1 MGYTVKTA
9 LDLAETLY
17 ASGFGLAEGLELLRA
32 IREADAGSYAAM
44 LMEAKIL
51 RVMGDTAGARAVC
64 AVILEK
70 NPRYP
75 GVAEEMVK
83 LSAEVP
89 R

>member
-51 RVMGDTAGARAVC
+51 RVMGDNAGARELC
-64 AVILEK
+64 AVILDE

-75 GVAEEMVK
+75 GVADEMVK
-83 LSAEVP
+83 LSRGKP
-89 R
+89 